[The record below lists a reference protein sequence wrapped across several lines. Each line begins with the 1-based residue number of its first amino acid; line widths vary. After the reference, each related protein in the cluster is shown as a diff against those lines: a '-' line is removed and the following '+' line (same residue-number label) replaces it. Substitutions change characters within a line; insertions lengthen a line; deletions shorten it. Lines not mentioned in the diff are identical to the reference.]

1 MLEFD
6 IFQIRILFAIMM
18 LSSATVIDIRKREI
32 SDLMW
37 IIFGVV
43 SVILLFFEK
52 DIIQAAFGVGFSLIV
67 APLVLILWRF
77 GLFGG
82 ADALGLIVLA
92 ALAPMATLSDSVV
105 SPFSIVVNS
114 ALLSIT
120 PMIVNFMRNSIRLLR
135 KDNIFQD
142 FDEPTSKK
150 IFAMFIGYKSKNP
163 KYSFSLETQVG
174 KKKRLNITLHNSDTA
189 EYCNTPNT
197 WVTPGLPFMI
207 FIFGGFILQ
216 LFFGDVILSLIG
228 LK

>member
-1 MLEFD
+1 MLDFD
-6 IFQIRILFAIMM
+6 IFQIRILFAIVM
-18 LSSATVIDIRKREI
+18 LSSATIIDIRKREI
-32 SDLMW
+32 SDLLW
-37 IIFGVV
+37 VVFGVI
-43 SVILLFFEK
+43 SVILLLFEQ

-67 APLVLILWRF
+67 APVVLILWRF

-92 ALAPMATLSDSVV
+92 SLAPMATLSDSVV
-105 SPFSIVVNS
+105 SPFSVVVNS
-114 ALLSIT
+114 ALLSVT
-120 PMIVNFMRNSIRLLR
+120 PMIVNFTRNSIRLLR
-135 KDNIFQD
+135 KDNIFED

-163 KYSFSLETQVG
+163 KYSFSLETNIG

-216 LFFGDVILSLIG
+216 LLFGDVVLSLVG

>member
-6 IFQIRILFAIMM
+6 IFQIRILFAIVM
-18 LSSATVIDIRKREI
+18 LSSATIIDIRKREI

-37 IIFGVV
+37 IVFGAI
-43 SVILLFFEK
+43 SVILLLFEQ

-67 APLVLILWRF
+67 APIVLILWRF

-92 ALAPMATLSDSVV
+92 SLAPMATLSDSVV
-105 SPFSIVVNS
+105 SPFSVVVNS

-120 PMIVNFMRNSIRLLR
+120 PMVVNFTRNSIRILR

-163 KYSFSLETQVG
+163 KYSFSLETQIG

-228 LK
+228 LR

>member
-6 IFQIRILFAIMM
+6 IFQIRILFAIVM
-18 LSSATVIDIRKREI
+18 LSSATIIDIRKREI
-32 SDLMW
+32 SDLIW
-37 IIFGVV
+37 VIFGVV
-43 SVILLFFEK
+43 SVILLLFEQ

-67 APLVLILWRF
+67 APVVLILWRF

-92 ALAPMATLSDSVV
+92 SLAPMATLSDSVV
-105 SPFSIVVNS
+105 SPFSVVVNS
-114 ALLSIT
+114 ALLSVT
-120 PMIVNFMRNSIRLLR
+120 PMIVNFTRNSIRLLR
-135 KDNIFQD
+135 KDNIFED

-150 IFAMFIGYKSKNP
+150 IFAMFLGYKSKNP
-163 KYSFSLETQVG
+163 KYSFSLETNIG

-216 LFFGDVILSLIG
+216 LLFGDVVLSLVG

>member
-6 IFQIRILFAIMM
+6 IFQIRILFAIVM
-18 LSSATVIDIRKREI
+18 LSSATIIDIRKREI

-37 IIFGVV
+37 VIFGVV
-43 SVILLFFEK
+43 SVILLLFEQ

-67 APLVLILWRF
+67 APIVLILWRF

-92 ALAPMATLSDSVV
+92 SLAPMATLSDSVV
-105 SPFSIVVNS
+105 SPFSVVVNS
-114 ALLSIT
+114 ALLSVT
-120 PMIVNFMRNSIRLLR
+120 PMIVNFIRNSIRLLR
-135 KDNIFQD
+135 KDNIFED

-163 KYSFSLETQVG
+163 KYSFSLETQIG

-216 LFFGDVILSLIG
+216 LLFGDVILSLIG